1 MNAWLKAVMALTV
14 GALGVVHEPACGH
27 HSMAEYERGAVTEF
41 EGEVLKE
48 SWRNPH
54 ILLEVA
60 TTGADGEEAIW
71 YLEGGAVS
79 AQRRR
84 GVSSGLI
91 HVGDRVRVA
100 GAASTRRPSHMLVNH
115 ILLPDGVELLVGSSR
130 EPQWS
135 QTSIGSES
143 GVIEAPNAAAAET
156 HGIFRVWSQ
165 GTPAWYFPGRA
176 EYQLTESAASAQAQ
190 WDDIEDNPLLQ
201 CMPPG
206 MPSLIGNPYP
216 MEFVERDGAIELRFE
231 EFDAVR
237 TIHMRDS
244 VDPESV
250 PASPLGYSVGR
261 WEGDTLV
268 VRTTR
273 INWPYFNRVGT
284 PQSEAV
290 AIEERIAAVDGGN
303 RLDYVMTVT
312 NPATLVGAFV
322 WEAYWTWRPG
332 ERVRRYDCTIEEQ

>member
-14 GALGVVHEPACGH
+14 GTLGVVHEPACGH
-27 HSMAEYERGAVTEF
+27 HSMAEYERGAVIEF

-60 TTGADGEEAIW
+60 TTGADG
-71 YLEGGAVS
+71 
-79 AQRRR
+79 
-84 GVSSGLI
+84 
-91 HVGDRVRVA
+91 
-100 GAASTRRPSHMLVNH
+100 
-115 ILLPDGVELLVGSSR
+115 
-130 EPQWS
+130 
-135 QTSIGSES
+135 
-143 GVIEAPNAAAAET
+143 
-156 HGIFRVWSQ
+156 
-165 GTPAWYFPGRA
+165 
-176 EYQLTESAASAQAQ
+176 
-190 WDDIEDNPLLQ
+190 
-201 CMPPG
+201 
-206 MPSLIGNPYP
+206 
-216 MEFVERDGAIELRFE
+216 AIEVRFE

-244 VDPESV
+244 VNPESV
-250 PASPLGYSVGR
+250 PTSPLGYSVGR

-273 INWPYFNRVGT
+273 INWPYFNRVGA

-312 NPATLVGAFV
+312 DPATLVGAFV

-332 ERVRRYDCTIEEQ
+332 ERVRRYDCTIEAQ